1 MRVTIQKEKVLI
13 REFAHRD
20 DIRVLVIPAECKK
33 IEYKAFSNC
42 KNLAQVIVESGADK
56 LAIEFD
62 AFKGCDNM
70 VIFETFRPI
79 YFFKDV
85 NLRRTNHDRRKYQT

>member
-1 MRVTIQKEKVLI
+1 MRVTIRKEKVSI
-13 REFAHRD
+13 KEFAHND
-20 DIRVLVIPAECKK
+20 GIRVLVVPAECKK
-33 IEYKAFSNC
+33 IEHKAFLDC
-42 KNLAQVIVESGADK
+42 KNLAQVIVESGTDR

-62 AFKGCDNM
+62 AFKGCNNM

-85 NLRRTNHDRRKYQT
+85 NLRRTKYDRRKYQT

>member
-13 REFAHRD
+13 KEFAHRD

-42 KNLAQVIVESGADK
+42 KNLAQVIVESSV
-56 LAIEFD
+56 
-62 AFKGCDNM
+62 DNITTTCHFPNRLITAKFCPTTELM
-70 VIFETFRPI
+70 YP
-79 YFFKDV
+79 
-85 NLRRTNHDRRKYQT
+85 N

>member
-1 MRVTIQKEKVLI
+1 MRVTIRKEKVSI
-13 REFAHRD
+13 KEFAHND
-20 DIRVLVIPAECKK
+20 GIRVLVVPAECKK
-33 IEYKAFSNC
+33 IEYKAFFDC
-42 KNLAQVIVESGADK
+42 KNLAQVIVESGTDR

-62 AFKGCDNM
+62 AFKGCNNM

-85 NLRRTNHDRRKYQT
+85 NLRRTKYDRRKYQT